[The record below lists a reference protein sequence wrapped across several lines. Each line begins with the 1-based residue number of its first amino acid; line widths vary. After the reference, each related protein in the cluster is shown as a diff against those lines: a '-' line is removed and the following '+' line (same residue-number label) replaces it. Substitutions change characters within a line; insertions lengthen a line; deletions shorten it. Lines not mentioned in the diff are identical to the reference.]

1 MTKLNKYLLCGV
13 GVVVVGGAVATTS
26 TYLSHHKKHQEQTKQ
41 LPNPV
46 IKTEL
51 QEAEAIYFYDLLIKN
66 GASVSRANL
75 LINEVDNGRLSK
87 QQLQNIIKTWKK
99 DK

>member
-1 MTKLNKYLLCGV
+1 MKQKTKLGIALGTLYVAGAVGATIAVNMTKYKIEV
-13 GVVVVGGAVATTS
+13 
-26 TYLSHHKKHQEQTKQ
+26 KTKIEV
-41 LPNPV
+41 PS

-51 QEAEAIYFYDLLIKN
+51 SEQEAIYFYDLLIKN
-66 GASVSRANL
+66 GASASRANL